1 MNNEESEVERLRK
14 DYEKII
20 NDLKEQMNVQK
31 NDHEEQLKVQKNDL
45 EEQLKVQKNE
55 NKLLK
60 QSIKNGRVLF
70 EEMIK
75 KAERNSNVTFNEL
88 DRAYTKLS
96 LVGVIN
102 ILGLEDNTAVIIVLV
117 LMCIMNYNNN
127 ISQLSRKDLEIIINK
142 SDKTVRASLNRL
154 IDCNIVREFKMKD
167 GRNYMQLNSR
177 ISFKG
182 KGVNSQHFID
192 NLIKFDK

>member
-1 MNNEESEVERLRK
+1 MSNEESEVERLRRE
-14 DYEKII
+14 YEEKI
-20 NDLKEQMNVQK
+20 NN
-31 NDHEEQLKVQKNDL
+31 L
-45 EEQLKVQKNE
+45 EEQLKKQKNE

-60 QSIKNGRVLF
+60 QSIKNGRVIF
-70 EEMIK
+70 EEMME
-75 KAERNSNVTFNEL
+75 KAERNSTVTFNEL

-127 ISQLSRKDLEIIINK
+127 ISQLSRKDLESIVNK
-142 SDKTVRASLNRL
+142 SDKTVRESLNRL

-182 KGVNSQHFID
+182 KGVNNQHFIET
-192 NLIKFDK
+192 LIKFDK